1 MLEGLLGGLVDKEK
15 ATRETITNS
24 FEDFAEELG
33 VSHKEMFITIVP
45 VDEKFGFVIHLYKI
59 EKDGRKV
66 WVREVPLKEITG

>member
-45 VDEKFGFVIHLYKI
+45 MNEKFGFAVHLYKI
-59 EKDGRKV
+59 EMVKV
-66 WVREVPLKEITG
+66 DFPVLWWNNPSAK